1 MPVEERQ
8 TKQGRTKM
16 KKPRKTLSTTL
27 EQALKAYNA
36 TDSAS
41 EVAVVLEIMRLTAD
55 QRQATLANQLR
66 SRGYIRLE
74 D

>member
-1 MPVEERQ
+1 
-8 TKQGRTKM
+8 M